1 MDVNRSSYYKWLKR
15 EDNPSQRMI
24 QREKD
29 IALIKKIHHKLMS
42 YDVFIIYYVL

>member
-15 EDNPSQRMI
+15 EDNPSQRMM

-29 IALIKKIHHKLMS
+29 ITLIKKFTISILLM
-42 YDVFIIYYVL
+42 DIDG